1 MLLYSSKEEIPVPPI
16 SLLIKPASGACQY
29 RCEYCFYADVMNNRA
44 VSNYGSMTFNT
55 LEALVKRA
63 MSYAE
68 GSVSFA
74 FQGGEPT
81 LVGLDFYK
89 ELMRLEKK
97 HNRGLQVF
105 NSIQTNGGLINDE
118 WAMFLK
124 ENHFLVGLSLDGAK
138 TLHDKYRKNASGEGT
153 YEKTLETARLFE
165 KYGVDFNILCV
176 VNDDIAS
183 NPIETYEA
191 IRQFRFLQFIPCID
205 DFDLDKRM
213 FSPSPENYGRF
224 LIETFKLYLRDIQ
237 KGEYVSVRAFDNY
250 VQMLKGRRPESCS
263 MTGRCTCYFVIE
275 GNGDVY
281 PCDFYVLDKWKLG
294 NVLDNDFRSMLKS
307 ERAEEFVSSSVYMH
321 PDCRACRHYSL
332 CRGGCRRDREPFD
345 DMNRP
350 GKTRYCQSYKM
361 FFEACGDDLRALAR
375 SIR

>member
-1 MLLYSSKEEIPVPPI
+1 MPPI

-29 RCEYCFYADVMNNRA
+29 RCRYCFYADVMNNREI
-44 VSNYGSMTFNT
+44 SNYGNMTSDT
-55 LEALVKRA
+55 LETLVKRA
-63 MSYAE
+63 MNYAE

-81 LVGLDFYK
+81 LAGLDFYK
-89 ELMRLEKK
+89 ELIRLEKK
-97 HNRGLQVF
+97 YNRGLQVF
-105 NSIQTNGGLINDE
+105 NSIQTNGGLIDDE
-118 WAMFLK
+118 WAKFLS
-124 ENHFLVGLSLDGAK
+124 ENHFLVGLSLDG
-138 TLHDKYRKNASGEGT
+138 TRELHNKYRKNAMGEGT
-153 YEKTLETARLFE
+153 YERTLKAAELFQ
-165 KYGVDFNILCV
+165 KHGVEFNILCV

-183 NPIETYEA
+183 HPTKTYEA
-191 IRQFRFLQFIPCID
+191 IRRFRFLQFIPCID
-205 DFDLDKRM
+205 DFDSEERM
-213 FSPSPENYGRF
+213 FSPSAENYGNF

-237 KGEYVSVRAFDNY
+237 KREYVSVRSFDNY

-294 NVLDNDFRSMLKS
+294 NIRENDFRTMLKS
-307 ERAEEFVSSSVYMH
+307 EKAQEFVASSVYMH
-321 PDCRACRHYSL
+321 PDCRTCRHYSM

-345 DMNRP
+345 DQNRP
-350 GKTRYCQSYKM
+350 GKSRYCESYKM
-361 FFEACGDDLRALAR
+361 FFKACGEDLRALAG

>member
-1 MLLYSSKEEIPVPPI
+1 MPPL

-29 RCEYCFYADVMNNRA
+29 RCRYCFYADVMNNREI
-44 VSNYGSMTFNT
+44 SNYGNMTSDT
-55 LEALVKRA
+55 LETLVKRA
-63 MSYAE
+63 MNYAE

-81 LVGLDFYK
+81 LAGLDFYK
-89 ELMRLEKK
+89 ELIRLEKK
-97 HNRGLQVF
+97 YNRGLQVF

-118 WAMFLK
+118 WAKFLS
-124 ENHFLVGLSLDGAK
+124 ENHFLVGLSLDGTK
-138 TLHDKYRKNASGEGT
+138 ELHDKYRKNATGEGT
-153 YEKTLETARLFE
+153 YERTLESAELFE
-165 KYGVDFNILCV
+165 KHGVEFNILCV

-183 NPIETYEA
+183 HPTETYEA
-191 IRQFRFLQFIPCID
+191 IRRFRFLQFIPCID
-205 DFDLDKRM
+205 DFDLTKRM
-213 FSPSPENYGRF
+213 FSPSEENYGHF
-224 LIETFKLYLRDIQ
+224 LIETFKLYLGDIQ

-294 NVLDNDFRSMLKS
+294 NIRENDFRTMLKS
-307 ERAEEFVSSSVYMH
+307 EKAQAFVSSSVYMH
-321 PDCRACRHYSL
+321 PDCRTCRHYSL

-345 DMNRP
+345 DQNRP
-350 GKTRYCQSYKM
+350 GKSRYCESYKM
-361 FFEACGDDLRALAR
+361 FFKACGGDLRALAG

>member
-1 MLLYSSKEEIPVPPI
+1 MPPI

-29 RCEYCFYADVMNNRA
+29 RCRYCFYADVMNNREI
-44 VSNYGSMTFNT
+44 SNYGNMTSDT
-55 LEALVKRA
+55 LETLVKRA
-63 MSYAE
+63 MNYAE

-81 LVGLDFYK
+81 LAGLDFYK
-89 ELMRLEKK
+89 ELIRLEKK
-97 HNRGLQVF
+97 YNRGLQVF

-118 WAMFLK
+118 WAKFLS
-124 ENHFLVGLSLDGAK
+124 ENHFLVGLSLDG
-138 TLHDKYRKNASGEGT
+138 TREFHNKYRKNAMGEGT
-153 YEKTLETARLFE
+153 YERTLETAELFE
-165 KYGVDFNILCV
+165 KHCVEFNILCV

-183 NPIETYEA
+183 HPTETYEA
-191 IRQFRFLQFIPCID
+191 IRRFRFLQFIPCID
-205 DFDLDKRM
+205 DFDSEERM
-213 FSPSPENYGRF
+213 FSPSAENYGNF

-237 KGEYVSVRAFDNY
+237 KGEYVSVRSFDNY

-294 NVLDNDFRSMLKS
+294 NIRENDFRTMLKS
-307 ERAEEFVSSSVYMH
+307 EKAKDFVSSSVYMH
-321 PDCRACRHYSL
+321 PDCRTCRHYSL

-345 DMNRP
+345 DQNRP
-350 GKTRYCQSYKM
+350 GKSRYCESYKM
-361 FFEACGDDLRALAR
+361 FFKACGEDLRALAG

>member
-1 MLLYSSKEEIPVPPI
+1 MPPI

-29 RCEYCFYADVMNNRA
+29 RCRYCFYADVMNNREI
-44 VSNYGSMTFNT
+44 SNYGNMTSDT
-55 LEALVKRA
+55 LETLVKRA
-63 MSYAE
+63 MNYAE

-81 LVGLDFYK
+81 LAGLDFYK
-89 ELMRLEKK
+89 ELIRLEKK
-97 HNRGLQVF
+97 YNRGLQVF

-118 WAMFLK
+118 WAKFLS
-124 ENHFLVGLSLDGAK
+124 ENHFLVGLSLDGTK
-138 TLHDKYRKNASGEGT
+138 ELHDKYRKNATGEGT
-153 YEKTLETARLFE
+153 YERTLETAELFE
-165 KYGVDFNILCV
+165 KHGVEFNILCV

-183 NPIETYEA
+183 HPTETYEA
-191 IRQFRFLQFIPCID
+191 IRRFRFLQFIPCID
-205 DFDLDKRM
+205 DFDLTERM
-213 FSPSPENYGRF
+213 FSPSEENYGHF

-294 NVLDNDFRSMLKS
+294 NIRENDFRTMLKS
-307 ERAEEFVSSSVYMH
+307 EKAQAFVSSSVYMH
-321 PDCRACRHYSL
+321 PDCRTCRHYSL

-345 DMNRP
+345 EFNRP
-350 GKTRYCQSYKM
+350 GKSRYCESYRM
-361 FFEACGDDLRALAR
+361 FFETCGEDLRALAR